1 MKFGII
7 EFLTLIGALGF
18 FIYGMKVM
26 SDGIQ
31 KVAGSKMRSILSKM
45 TSTRFLGITTGFIL
59 TALLQSS
66 SATTVMIVSF
76 VNAGLLSLVES
87 IGVVMGAN
95 IGTTIT
101 AWLISLLG
109 FKVKISSIALPI
121 IAIGFPM
128 MFSSKSK
135 IKAWAEVL
143 IGFALLFMGL
153 DELKHSVPNLKE
165 SPEFLEF
172 VRHYANMGILTTI
185 IFVGVGTLLTLI
197 VQSSS
202 AAMAITLIMCYYGY
216 IPFELA
222 AAMVL
227 GENIGT
233 TITANLAAMVGNVH
247 AKRAAKAHLIFNVFG
262 VIWMIF
268 TFSFFING
276 INSFMSNNPTIIKEL
291 VELKNEKEYVIL
303 DNSGYP
309 VIENGLEKIFPDFTV
324 AENYIK
330 NNPDFTLEERKT
342 TWNLFLFKSEEKD
355 FIDWLKKEKNYE
367 IQSVKNSEDIYK
379 TEERVLI
386 EIFNSKDKKR
396 RNAFCESNIG
406 RLRSMEEIE
415 NVSDNYI
422 CSPIA
427 NRKAVPIALA
437 IFHTVFNIF
446 NVLLLVWFVPL
457 ISRIVIRMQP
467 SKGETDEEFHLEH
480 IGGGLMQT
488 AELSVLEAKKEVIKF
503 GEITTR
509 LFNMIPA
516 LMKETDNK
524 KFDALMKRI
533 RKYEDITD
541 KMEVEIAD
549 YLAKSAQGEMSDAAS
564 IKVRSMISII
574 NDMERIGDICY
585 QISISIERKK
595 EKKADFT
602 NEATKSIEDML
613 SEIQLSLN
621 IMNNNLNS
629 DYAQVSLTEANNSE
643 ININNMRNKLRKSYL
658 QKIEKGEMKIQTG
671 MIYNNLIHSLEKI
684 GDHIFNVSEA
694 IVGDK

>member
-1 MKFGII
+1 MSNMEFGII

-45 TSTRFLGITTGFIL
+45 TSTRFLGITTGFVL

-87 IGVVMGAN
+87 IGVIMGAN

-109 FKVKISSIALPI
+109 FKVKISAIALPI

-128 MFSSKSK
+128 MFSSKSNM
-135 IKAWAEVL
+135 KAWAEVL

-153 DELKHSVPNLKE
+153 EELKNSVPNLKE
-165 SPEFLEF
+165 NTEFLSF
-172 VRHYANMGILTTI
+172 LSSYANMGILSTL
-185 IFVGVGTLLTLI
+185 IFIGVGTILTLV

-202 AAMAITLIMCYYGY
+202 AAMALTLVMCYEGY

-233 TITANLAAMVGNVH
+233 TITANLAALVGNVH
-247 AKRAAKAHLIFNVFG
+247 AKRAARAHFIFNIFG

-268 TFSFFING
+268 SLQFFIRIIDSYMMSNMDLSP
-276 INSFMSNNPTIIKEL
+276 INS
-291 VELKNEKEYVIL
+291 V
-303 DNSGYP
+303 G
-309 VIENGLEKIFPDFTV
+309 
-324 AENYIK
+324 
-330 NNPDFTLEERKT
+330 
-342 TWNLFLFKSEEKD
+342 
-355 FIDWLKKEKNYE
+355 
-367 IQSVKNSEDIYK
+367 
-379 TEERVLI
+379 
-386 EIFNSKDKKR
+386 
-396 RNAFCESNIG
+396 ESI
-406 RLRSMEEIE
+406 
-415 NVSDNYI
+415 
-422 CSPIA
+422 
-427 NRKAVPIALA
+427 AVPIGLS
-437 IFHTVFNIF
+437 IFHTVFNIL
-446 NVLLLVWFVPL
+446 NVLLLVWFVPF
-457 ISRIVIRMQP
+457 IAKTVIRIQP
-467 SKGETDEEFHLEH
+467 SKGDLDEEFHLEH

-488 AELSVLEAKKEVIKF
+488 AELSVLEAKKEVSKF
-503 GEITTR
+503 GDITSR
-509 LFNMIPA
+509 LYNMIPE
-516 LMKETDNK
+516 LMQETNVK
-524 KFDALMKRI
+524 KFDKLMKRI

-549 YLAKSAQGEMSDAAS
+549 YLAKAAQGEMSDSAS
-564 IKVRSMISII
+564 LKVRSMISII

-585 QISISIERKK
+585 QISITLERKK
-595 EKKADFT
+595 EQKTDFT
-602 NEATKSIEDML
+602 TDLNKSLE
-613 SEIQLSLN
+613 E
-621 IMNNNLNS
+621 IMNEVVKAFKIMNKNLNS
-629 DYAQVSLTEANNSE
+629 DYKQVSITDADEAE
-643 ININNMRNKLRKSYL
+643 IAINKMRNRLRKKYL
-658 QKIEKGEMKIQTG
+658 EKIEKGEFNIQTG

-684 GDHIFNVSEA
+684 GDHIFNVTEA

>member
-1 MKFGII
+1 MKFGIYEI
-7 EFLTLIGALGF
+7 FILVGALGF

-45 TSTRFLGITTGFIL
+45 TSNRFLGVATGFIL

-87 IGVVMGAN
+87 IGVIMGAN

-109 FKVKISSIALPI
+109 FKVKIASIALPI

-128 MFSSKSK
+128 MFSSKSN

-153 DELKHSVPNLKE
+153 DALKESVPNLKE
-165 SPEFLEF
+165 NTEFLSF
-172 VRHYANMGILTTI
+172 LSSYANMGIISTL
-185 IFVGVGTLLTLI
+185 IFIGVGTILTLV

-202 AAMAITLIMCYYGY
+202 AAMALTLVMCYEGY

-233 TITANLAAMVGNVH
+233 TITANLAALVGNVH
-247 AKRAAKAHLIFNVFG
+247 AKRAARAHFIFNIFG

-268 TFSFFING
+268 AFQFFINS
-276 INSFMSNNPTIIKEL
+276 I
-291 VELKNEKEYVIL
+291 
-303 DNSGYP
+303 
-309 VIENGLEKIFPDFTV
+309 
-324 AENYIK
+324 
-330 NNPDFTLEERKT
+330 
-342 TWNLFLFKSEEKD
+342 
-355 FIDWLKKEKNYE
+355 
-367 IQSVKNSEDIYK
+367 
-379 TEERVLI
+379 
-386 EIFNSKDKKR
+386 
-396 RNAFCESNIG
+396 
-406 RLRSMEEIE
+406 
-415 NVSDNYI
+415 DNYMI
-422 CSPIA
+422 SNMDLSPVSSVGESV
-427 NRKAVPIALA
+427 AVPIGLS
-437 IFHTVFNIF
+437 IFHTTFNIL
-446 NVLLLVWFVPL
+446 NVLFLVWFVPL
-457 ISRIVIRMQP
+457 ISRTVIRMQP
-467 SKGETDEEFHLEH
+467 SKGEIDEEFHLEH

-488 AELSVLEAKKEVIKF
+488 AELSVLEAQKEVIKF
-503 GEITTR
+503 GEITNR
-509 LFNMIPA
+509 LFNMIPE
-516 LMKETDNK
+516 LMKETNNK

-541 KMEVEIAD
+541 KMEVEIAN
-549 YLAKSAQGEMSDAAS
+549 YLAKSAQGEMSDSAS
-564 IKVRSMISII
+564 IKIRSMLSII

-585 QISISIERKK
+585 QMSITLERKSEQKTYFTPELRESLEEMMK
-595 EKKADFT
+595 EVS
-602 NEATKSIEDML
+602 KSLE
-613 SEIQLSLN
+613 

-629 DYAQVSLTEANNSE
+629 EYSQVLITDANEAE
-643 ININNMRNKLRKSYL
+643 ISINKMRNSLRKTYL
-658 QKIEKGEMKIQTG
+658 KKMEKGEINIQTG
-671 MIYNNLIHSLEKI
+671 MIYYNLIHSLEKV
-684 GDHIFNVSEA
+684 GDHVFNITEA

>member
-1 MKFGII
+1 MKFGIT
-7 EFLTLIGALGF
+7 ELLTLIGALGF

-45 TSTRFLGITTGFIL
+45 TSNRFFGIITGFLI

-87 IGVVMGAN
+87 IGVIMGAN

-128 MFSSKSK
+128 MFSSKSN
-135 IKAWAEVL
+135 IKAWAEVF

-153 DELKHSVPNLKE
+153 DELKQAVPNLKE
-165 SPEFLEF
+165 NTDFLAF
-172 VRHYANMGILTTI
+172 LSKYANMGVVSTI
-185 IFVGVGTLLTLI
+185 IFIGVGSLLTLI

-202 AAMAITLIMCYYGY
+202 AAMAITLIMCNMGY

-247 AKRAAKAHLIFNVFG
+247 AKRAARAHLIFNVFG
-262 VIWMIF
+262 VVWMIIFF
-268 TFSFFING
+268 TYFITG
-276 INSFMSNNPTIIKEL
+276 IDNFMGNNKGFIQNL
-291 VELKNEKEYVIL
+291 VESNAKTESMGDEMIFKCEDSSTIQWLNENKKLNIEEYNPNRNTYLVVNDEFTRLLSTEDDKDIIAWSNDNEKIASSIISMQDVTSSPL
-303 DNSGYP
+303 
-309 VIENGLEKIFPDFTV
+309 
-324 AENYIK
+324 
-330 NNPDFTLEERKT
+330 NN
-342 TWNLFLFKSEEKD
+342 
-355 FIDWLKKEKNYE
+355 
-367 IQSVKNSEDIYK
+367 
-379 TEERVLI
+379 
-386 EIFNSKDKKR
+386 
-396 RNAFCESNIG
+396 A
-406 RLRSMEEIE
+406 
-415 NVSDNYI
+415 
-422 CSPIA
+422 
-427 NRKAVPIALA
+427 KAVPIGLS
-437 IFHTVFNIF
+437 IFHTLFNIL
-446 NVLLLVWFVPL
+446 NVLLLIWFVPL

-467 SKGETDEEFHLEH
+467 SKGEVDEEFHLEH

-503 GEITTR
+503 GLITSK
-509 LFNMIPA
+509 LYNMIPE

-524 KFDALMKRI
+524 KSDKLIKRI
-533 RKYEDITD
+533 KKYEDITD
-541 KMEVEIAD
+541 RMEVEIAD

-564 IKVRSMISII
+564 IKIRSMLSII

-585 QISISIERKK
+585 QISITFERKNEQK
-595 EKKADFT
+595 TNFTSELISNLDNLMNEVVKAF
-602 NEATKSIEDML
+602 E
-613 SEIQLSLN
+613 

-629 DYAQVSLTEANNSE
+629 DYSHVNILNANEAEES
-643 ININNMRNKLRKSYL
+643 INNLRDTLRKSYL
-658 QKIEKGEMKIQTG
+658 EKIEKGDFNIQTG
-671 MIYNNLIHSLEKI
+671 MIYYNIIHSLEKI
-684 GDHIFNVSEA
+684 GDHIFNITEA

>member
-7 EFLTLIGALGF
+7 ELLTLIGALGF

-45 TSTRFLGITTGFIL
+45 TSNRFLGITTGFIL

-87 IGVVMGAN
+87 IGVIMGAN

-109 FKVKISSIALPI
+109 FKVKIASIALPI

-128 MFSSKSK
+128 MFSSKSN

-153 DELKHSVPNLKE
+153 DALKESVPNLKE
-165 SPEFLEF
+165 NTEFLSF
-172 VRHYANMGILTTI
+172 LSSYANMGIISTL
-185 IFVGVGTLLTLI
+185 IFIGVGTILTLV

-202 AAMAITLIMCYYGY
+202 AAMALTLVMCYEGY

-233 TITANLAAMVGNVH
+233 TITANLAALVGNVH
-247 AKRAAKAHLIFNVFG
+247 AKRAARAHFIFNIFG

-268 TFSFFING
+268 AFQFFINS
-276 INSFMSNNPTIIKEL
+276 IDSYMISSMDL
-291 VELKNEKEYVIL
+291 
-303 DNSGYP
+303 SP
-309 VIENGLEKIFPDFTV
+309 V
-324 AENYIK
+324 
-330 NNPDFTLEERKT
+330 
-342 TWNLFLFKSEEKD
+342 S
-355 FIDWLKKEKNYE
+355 
-367 IQSVKNSEDIYK
+367 SVG
-379 TEERVLI
+379 
-386 EIFNSKDKKR
+386 
-396 RNAFCESNIG
+396 ES
-406 RLRSMEEIE
+406 
-415 NVSDNYI
+415 V
-422 CSPIA
+422 
-427 NRKAVPIALA
+427 AVPIGLS
-437 IFHTVFNIF
+437 IFHTTFNIL

-457 ISRIVIRMQP
+457 ISRTVIRMQP

-488 AELSVLEAKKEVIKF
+488 AELSVLEAQKEVIKF
-503 GEITTR
+503 GKITSK
-509 LFNMIPA
+509 LYNMI
-516 LMKETDNK
+516 LELRKETDSK
-524 KFDALMKRI
+524 KFNKLMERI
-533 RKYEDITD
+533 KKYEDITD
-541 KMEVEIAD
+541 RMEVEIAD
-549 YLAKSAQGEMSDAAS
+549 YLAKAAQGEMSDSAS
-564 IKVRSMISII
+564 FKVRSMISII

-585 QISISIERKK
+585 QMSISIERKK
-595 EKKADFT
+595 ERKAEFT
-602 NEATKSIEDML
+602 TESKKSIEGLL
-613 SEIQLSLN
+613 SEVQKALD
-621 IMNNNLNS
+621 IMNKNLNS
-629 DYAQVSLTEANNSE
+629 EYSQVTLTEADNAE
-643 ININNMRNKLRKSYL
+643 ININNLRNKLRKEYL
-658 QKIEKGEMKIQTG
+658 KKIEKGEMPIQTG
-671 MIYNNLIHSLEKI
+671 MIYNNLIHSLEKV
-684 GDHIFNVSEA
+684 GDHIFNITEA

>member
-7 EFLTLIGALGF
+7 ELLTLIGALGF

-45 TSTRFLGITTGFIL
+45 TSNRFLGITTGFIL

-87 IGVVMGAN
+87 IGVIMGAN

-128 MFSSKSK
+128 MFSSKSN
-135 IKAWAEVL
+135 IKAWSEVL

-153 DELKHSVPNLKE
+153 DALKGSVPNLKE
-165 SPEFLEF
+165 NTEFLAF
-172 VRHYANMGILTTI
+172 LSNYANMGILSTI
-185 IFVGVGTLLTLI
+185 IFIGVGTILTLV

-202 AAMAITLIMCYYGY
+202 AAMALTLVMCYEGY

-233 TITANLAAMVGNVH
+233 TITANLAALVGNVH
-247 AKRAAKAHLIFNVFG
+247 AKRAARAHFIFNIFG

-268 TFSFFING
+268 ALQFFIR
-276 INSFMSNNPTIIKEL
+276 IIDSYMMSNMDLSPL
-291 VELKNEKEYVIL
+291 
-303 DNSGYP
+303 NSVG
-309 VIENGLEKIFPDFTV
+309 
-324 AENYIK
+324 
-330 NNPDFTLEERKT
+330 
-342 TWNLFLFKSEEKD
+342 
-355 FIDWLKKEKNYE
+355 
-367 IQSVKNSEDIYK
+367 
-379 TEERVLI
+379 
-386 EIFNSKDKKR
+386 
-396 RNAFCESNIG
+396 ESI
-406 RLRSMEEIE
+406 
-415 NVSDNYI
+415 
-422 CSPIA
+422 
-427 NRKAVPIALA
+427 AVPIGLS
-437 IFHTVFNIF
+437 IFHTTFNIL
-446 NVLLLVWFVPL
+446 NVIFLVWFVPL
-457 ISRIVIRMQP
+457 ISRTVIRMQP
-467 SKGETDEEFHLEH
+467 SKGEIDEEFHLEH

-629 DYAQVSLTEANNSE
+629 EYAQVSLTEANNSE

>member
-1 MKFGII
+1 MEFGII
-7 EFLTLIGALGF
+7 ELLTLIGALGF

-45 TSTRFLGITTGFIL
+45 TSNRFLGITTGFIL

-87 IGVVMGAN
+87 IGVIMGAN

-128 MFSSKSK
+128 MFSSKSN
-135 IKAWAEVL
+135 IKSWAEVL

-153 DELKHSVPNLKE
+153 DALKESVPNLKE
-165 SPEFLEF
+165 NTEFLSF
-172 VRHYANMGILTTI
+172 LSSYANMGIISTL
-185 IFVGVGTLLTLI
+185 IFIGVGTILTLV

-202 AAMAITLIMCYYGY
+202 AAMALTLVMCYEGY

-233 TITANLAAMVGNVH
+233 TITANLAALVGNVH
-247 AKRAAKAHLIFNVFG
+247 AKRAARAHFIFNIFG

-268 TFSFFING
+268 AFQFFINS
-276 INSFMSNNPTIIKEL
+276 IDSYMISNMDL
-291 VELKNEKEYVIL
+291 
-303 DNSGYP
+303 SP
-309 VIENGLEKIFPDFTV
+309 V
-324 AENYIK
+324 
-330 NNPDFTLEERKT
+330 
-342 TWNLFLFKSEEKD
+342 S
-355 FIDWLKKEKNYE
+355 
-367 IQSVKNSEDIYK
+367 SVG
-379 TEERVLI
+379 
-386 EIFNSKDKKR
+386 
-396 RNAFCESNIG
+396 ES
-406 RLRSMEEIE
+406 
-415 NVSDNYI
+415 V
-422 CSPIA
+422 
-427 NRKAVPIALA
+427 AVPIGLS
-437 IFHTVFNIF
+437 IFHTTFNIL

-457 ISRIVIRMQP
+457 ISRTVIRMQP

-488 AELSVLEAKKEVIKF
+488 AELSVLEAQKEVIKF
-503 GEITTR
+503 GKITSK
-509 LFNMIPA
+509 LYNMI
-516 LMKETDNK
+516 LELRKETDSK
-524 KFDALMKRI
+524 KFNKLMERI
-533 RKYEDITD
+533 KKYEDITD
-541 KMEVEIAD
+541 RMEVEIAD
-549 YLAKSAQGEMSDAAS
+549 YLAKAAQGEMSDSAS
-564 IKVRSMISII
+564 FKVRSMISII

-585 QISISIERKK
+585 QMSISIERKK
-595 EKKADFT
+595 ERKAEFT
-602 NEATKSIEDML
+602 AESKKSIEGL
-613 SEIQLSLN
+613 LN
-621 IMNNNLNS
+621 EVQKALDIMNNNLNS
-629 DYAQVSLTEANNSE
+629 EYSKVTLTEADNAE

-658 QKIEKGEMKIQTG
+658 QKIEKGEMPIQVG
-671 MIYNNLIHSLEKI
+671 MIYNNLIHSLEKV
-684 GDHIFNVSEA
+684 GDHIFNISEA